1 MKKLIALLVV
11 AGSVAAFSAQAQ
23 TFSFTANGND
33 FSISGN
39 LSTTGNGDG
48 SYTAVSGSAAF
59 SSLSAFSGDA
69 LTLTPNPSAPA
80 PVLLTTDWSIDNQLV
95 TEGGLVSTNGVN
107 FSFSDGGTDYYLAIW
122 QASAGSDTYLTTIVK
137 QNGTYL
143 NFPRDG
149 FLNGNGQATDFT
161 LTPTPEPSTLAL
173 AGLGISGLIAARRRK

>member
-1 MKKLIALLVV
+1 MKKQFAFLAL
-11 AGSVAAFSAQAQ
+11 AAVTAAVSAQAQ
-23 TFSFTANGND
+23 TFSFTADGAD
-33 FSISGN
+33 FSIAGSFV
-39 LSTTGNGDG
+39 TTGNGDG
-48 SYTAVSGSAAF
+48 SYTAVSGSATF
-59 SSLSAFSGDA
+59 SSLSDFSGDT
-69 LTLTPNPSAPA
+69 LTLTPNPNAPA
-80 PVLLTTDWSIDNQLV
+80 PELLTTDWSIDNQLI

-107 FSFSDGGTDYYLAIW
+107 FGFSDSGTDYYLAIW

-149 FLNGNGQATDFT
+149 FLNGTGQDTAFT